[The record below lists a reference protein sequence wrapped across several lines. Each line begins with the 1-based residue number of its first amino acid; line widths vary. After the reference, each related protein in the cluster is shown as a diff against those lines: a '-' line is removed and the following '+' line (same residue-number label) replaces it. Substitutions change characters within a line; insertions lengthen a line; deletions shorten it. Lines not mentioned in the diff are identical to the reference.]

1 MGNWWLMKDSSFQSY
16 SRMHVH
22 FYGGDIPRLLE
33 QGLVSLNRSS
43 RRFNL
48 LDLGCGDGGLLF
60 ALHEKGLL
68 AKAERTV
75 GVDISSERIER
86 LRSNLPFVEGIVAD
100 ASNVQ
105 QLSESS
111 FDFVIC
117 TQLIEH
123 VENEQALAAEI
134 ARLLKPR
141 GFAYVSSVIKKW
153 WGIYIYF
160 KQGSFRLDPTHIR
173 EYSSEQEFLR
183 AIANERF
190 ETMRTITQPLSFP
203 LVDLITRLLIRG
215 SLAQPDA
222 EFYQKHKSLTRS
234 RKLRLRIAGFA
245 SVEALIRKPS
255 K

>member
-1 MGNWWLMKDSSFQSY
+1 MRDTSFHGY
-16 SRMHVH
+16 SKLHVQ
-22 FYGGDIPRLLE
+22 FYGRDIPRLLE
-33 QGLVSLNRSS
+33 QGLVLLTHSS
-43 RRFNL
+43 KKFNL

-68 AKAERTV
+68 AKAEKTV
-75 GVDISSERIER
+75 GVDISGERIER
-86 LRSNLPFVEGIVAD
+86 LGNNLPFVEGIIAD
-100 ASNVQ
+100 ASNVP
-105 QLSESS
+105 QLSDSS

-123 VENEQALAAEI
+123 VENEQALVAEI
-134 ARLLKPR
+134 ARLLKPG

-183 AIANERF
+183 TISNERF
-190 ETMRTITQPLSFP
+190 EIMRTITQPMAFP
-203 LVDLITRLLIRG
+203 LADLITRLLIRG
-215 SLAQPDA
+215 ALAQPDA
-222 EFYQKHKSLTRS
+222 EFYQKHKSLTRL
-234 RKLRLRIAGFA
+234 RKLQLRIAGFA
-245 SVEALIRKPS
+245 IVETLGRKPS